1 MDEVVGDHAQPDP
14 TTNPVRPF
22 VEGTPQ
28 TMPALEDTDSALTAG
43 APFLKFFEPTL
54 LLPQLS
60 GGTFGVMTGN
70 RYPLHSHVVSLG
82 FVGGGEE
89 SRICRHFPR
98 CPPELFDM
106 PLQTA
111 FEQGAVGRSVF
122 AHLIVRNNLIFRLL
136 HHH

>member
-28 TMPALEDTDSALTAG
+28 TMPALENTDATLTAS

-70 RYPLHSHVVSLG
+70 RYPLHSHVLSLG

-89 SRICRHFPR
+89 SRIRCHFPR
-98 CPPELFDM
+98 CTPELLDM
-106 PLQTA
+106 LLQTA
-111 FEQGAVGRSVF
+111 CEQGAVGRPLF
-122 AHLIVRNNLIFRLL
+122 AHLIVRNNLIFRFL
-136 HHH
+136 HYH